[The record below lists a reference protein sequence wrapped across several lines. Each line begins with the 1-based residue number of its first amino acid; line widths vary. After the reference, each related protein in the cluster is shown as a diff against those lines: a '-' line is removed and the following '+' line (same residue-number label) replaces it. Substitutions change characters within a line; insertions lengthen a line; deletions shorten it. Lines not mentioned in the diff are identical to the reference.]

1 MICAGV
7 ACFVC
12 PFIPNETA
20 VTGLAVAGKFF
31 VSIAFAVI
39 YIFTAELFPTSI
51 RTIGLG
57 LASLCARIGGILFPI
72 IIDFF
77 QAHKHPEAP
86 LLIFGVSILV
96 SGGLLFL
103 LPETLNKI
111 LPETLEQANEFGRP
125 RFCGGRGINAGF
137 SDGGGG
143 GGVAGSLLRP
153 EGQALL
159 GNIDEDE
166 EDEELYSPNT
176 LT

>member
-1 MICAGV
+1 M
-7 ACFVC
+7 
-12 PFIPNETA
+12 
-20 VTGLAVAGKFF
+20 
-31 VSIAFAVI
+31 
-39 YIFTAELFPTSI
+39 
-51 RTIGLG
+51 
-57 LASLCARIGGILFPI
+57 
-72 IIDFF
+72 
-77 QAHKHPEAP
+77 
-86 LLIFGVSILV
+86 LIFGVSILV

-125 RFCGGRGINAGF
+125 RCCGGRGVNAGF
-137 SDGGGG
+137 SDGGG

-159 GNIDEDE
+159 GNIDDDE

>member
-1 MICAGV
+1 MTYERLYDK
-7 ACFVC
+7 VC
-12 PFIPNETA
+12 H
-20 VTGLAVAGKFF
+20 L
-31 VSIAFAVI
+31 S
-39 YIFTAELFPTSI
+39 
-51 RTIGLG
+51 G

-125 RFCGGRGINAGF
+125 RCCGGRGINAGF

-143 GGVAGSLLRP
+143 SGVAGSLLRP